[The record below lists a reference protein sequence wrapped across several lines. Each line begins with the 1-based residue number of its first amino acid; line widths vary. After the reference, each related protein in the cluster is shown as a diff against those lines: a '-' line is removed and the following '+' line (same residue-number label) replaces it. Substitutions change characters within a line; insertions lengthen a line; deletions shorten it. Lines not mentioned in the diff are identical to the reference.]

1 MFGYRYWKS
10 QVILNTLYWLC
21 EGRAYKNIIY
31 ILLVVDLLLESNRDI
46 IAQHVVYFIHSIK
59 LHRLNSLDP
68 LPLPQPTHFLL
79 VSFIKVG
86 PFKETV

>member
-59 LHRLNSLDP
+59 LHRLNSLD
-68 LPLPQPTHFLL
+68 LPPPNLL
-79 VSFIKVG
+79 TSYWLVLLK
-86 PFKETV
+86 